1 MSNNNYSNS
10 LLVIA
15 VSTAVVTAVLVSLIS
30 VTVTSI
36 VSYLLYWKKNKIQTQ
51 NKTSATDHVIYDLPT
66 IINNDQNN
74 NIDTE
79 MMEQNLAYGVVKK

>member
-1 MSNNNYSNS
+1 MSMFLIEMF
-10 LLVIA
+10 LLVIV

-51 NKTSATDHVIYDLPT
+51 HKTSATDHVIYDLPN
-66 IINNDQNN
+66 IIQNN
-74 NIDTE
+74 NIIDTE

>member
-1 MSNNNYSNS
+1 MF

-15 VSTAVVTAVLVSLIS
+15 VSTVVTAVLVSLIS

-51 NKTSATDHVIYDLPT
+51 HKTSATDHVIYDLPNI

>member
-1 MSNNNYSNS
+1 MFSIIIEIS

-15 VSTAVVTAVLVSLIS
+15 VSTVVVTAVLVSLIS

-51 NKTSATDHVIYDLPT
+51 HKTIATDHVIYDLPN

-79 MMEQNLAYGVVKK
+79 MMEQNLAYSVVKN

>member
-1 MSNNNYSNS
+1 MFSIIIEIS
-10 LLVIA
+10 LLAIA
-15 VSTAVVTAVLVSLIS
+15 ISTVVTAVLVSLIS

-51 NKTSATDHVIYDLPT
+51 HKTSETDHVIYDLPN

-79 MMEQNLAYGVVKK
+79 LMEQNLAYGVVKK